1 MFGDILSDLGAGLI
15 GGMGMA
21 PSADI
26 GDGHAVFQPCLGT
39 APDIAGR
46 GLANPTAMFLS
57 GAMMLEWL
65 GERHGVDACVRA
77 ADAIRAAVGAAYAD
91 EALRPREIGGDA
103 GTAAIVER
111 VWRAFDSADGVAA
124 ERSA

>member
-26 GDGHAVFQPCLGT
+26 GERQAVFQPCHGT

-57 GAMMLEWL
+57 AAMMLDWL
-65 GERHGVDACVRA
+65 GERHDVSSCQAAAGMLTGAVERA
-77 ADAIRAAVGAAYAD
+77 FADGTLVPT
-91 EALRPREIGGDA
+91 EHGGSA
-103 GTAAIVER
+103 GTAAITER
-111 VWRAFDSADGVAA
+111 VAA
-124 ERSA
+124 ALETAI